1 MTIIG
6 NKLDLEHLRCVSR
19 EMATELANVSKF
31 IWFLAVAVR
40 WDIRGA
46 VDKSMG
52 GGSNHATQLKI
63 DLYGFVVIRFQRKYK
78 NSSAMS

>member
-1 MTIIG
+1 M
-6 NKLDLEHLRCVSR
+6 C
-19 EMATELANVSKF
+19 NV
-31 IWFLAVAVR
+31 
-40 WDIRGA
+40 RGA

-63 DLYGFVVIRFQRKYK
+63 DLYGFVVIRFQRKYQ